1 MFQNH
6 EYRYENCYHVLLLF
20 QQGEQE
26 SHLREEKVSVLRL
39 VQIKEL
45 RKPLVISVVLQL
57 AQQFSGINAV
67 C

>member
-1 MFQNH
+1 M
-6 EYRYENCYHVLLLF
+6 LLLF

-26 SHLREEKVSVLRL
+26 NHLREEKVSVLRL